1 MKSILGII
9 NSSPT
14 GSSNSHEAIEMLM
27 VYAAFD
33 FEVSILLRGSAV
45 LHLQQ
50 EQQPEVL
57 KIKNYS
63 ALLKALDLYDVK
75 NLYVDEK
82 AMADYQC
89 QADENIHFELIDNE
103 SIVEHIAQYSEVLN
117 F

>member
-9 NSSPT
+9 NSPPT

-27 VYAAFD
+27 VYAAFG

-57 KIKNYS
+57 KIKNHS
-63 ALLKALDLYDVK
+63 VILKALDLYDVG
-75 NLYVDEK
+75 NLYVDEV
-82 AMADYQC
+82 AMLTYQC
-89 QADENIHFELIDNE
+89 KADDNIDFELMDNK
-103 SIVEHIAQYSEVLN
+103 SIINSIAEHSEVLN

>member
-14 GSSNSHEAIEMLM
+14 GSSNSHEALEMLM
-27 VYAAFD
+27 VYAAFG

-50 EQQPEVL
+50 AQKPEVL
-57 KIKNYS
+57 KIKNHS

-82 AMADYQC
+82 AMAAYQC
-89 QADENIHFELIDNE
+89 QADENIHFELINNE
-103 SIVEHIAQYSEVLN
+103 MIINSIAQHSEVLN